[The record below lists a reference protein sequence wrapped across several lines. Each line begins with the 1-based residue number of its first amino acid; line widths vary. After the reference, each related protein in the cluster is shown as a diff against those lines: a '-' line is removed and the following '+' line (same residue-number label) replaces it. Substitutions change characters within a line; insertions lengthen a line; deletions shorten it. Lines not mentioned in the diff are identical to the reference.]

1 MPPMHRSHG
10 NILASGDWV
19 TPHLNGVLDMEKP
32 PLQYWLIALSN
43 AVFGVHDWYAR
54 LPLTRSPY
62 MF

>member
-1 MPPMHRSHG
+1 M
-10 NILASGDWV
+10 LASGDWV